1 MKAISIP
8 KEKYEAEEERLARLE
23 QQRLSNNVENKI
35 VSIAANIKGKKM
47 RKTKQNNHLTSDGDE
62 KLPIAAVSASR
73 YYR

>member
-8 KEKYEAEEERLARLE
+8 KDKYEAEEERLARLE
-23 QQRLSNNVENKI
+23 QQRLSENVENKI
-35 VSIAANIKGKKM
+35 VSNVASIKLKKM
-47 RKTKQNNHLTSDGDE
+47 SKTKQNNHQTSDGDE